1 MKKRLLLFAA
11 VLTASANFM
20 FAEEKTVQ
28 DSNGNTFIYDN
39 KNDVVTGSYAGD
51 TIYANTASFD
61 ILPAQYKITL
71 KSDQRYQVNNCDI
84 KYNVKLAGISEPP
97 STIEQFTERLNSN
110 FTKYDVVIFENTI
123 SSEILDEDD
132 ELIGYAKK
140 DGADYN
146 RYVVAC
152 ERAKVIDGSVIYKGS
167 ELLSGAYK
175 GKIVREDLD
184 EVAICS
190 DLYYAR
196 TSKKGNFMPILNVD
210 GDYASGV
217 TYSNSYVTY
226 KPAGIVDG
234 FQTYTITGDGKVGYV
249 HGVVDDGKVEEIL
262 SNTNYTYLNY
272 DFTDVSILGSVA
284 TDIID
289 NRIAYFNKNT
299 DVTGQNIVVGTT
311 CESYVIADN
320 GQEIFVNKSFA
331 AEESQYKR
339 TFSPDSYGT
348 IVLPFTVSGTGNIF
362 VKQAKLTGYVPSPDN
377 ESSITNKLTF
387 TSTEAIAPNT
397 PYLYKTLG
405 TVSGESIFFGDT
417 NGTVKATE
425 EAKSANFNGAQF
437 VGTFEG
443 LSAEEASNVYVVGM
457 VGGVGKIGKTKK
469 ALKPGRCYFTY
480 ESTNNAKAM
489 ENVTIEIIDEDG
501 SVETVDVDKTVT
513 AIDGVV
519 NGEVVSVQYI
529 SANGQISNEPFS
541 GINLVK
547 KTFEDG
553 SVETSKVIF

>member
-1 MKKRLLLFAA
+1 
-11 VLTASANFM
+11 M
-20 FAEEKTVQ
+20 FAETKTVQ
-28 DSNGNTFIYDN
+28 DRNGNTFTYDTQ
-39 KNDVVTGSYAGD
+39 KDLDPSSYEGQTTAP
-51 TIYANTASFD
+51 ATAS
-61 ILPAQYKITL
+61 ITPN
-71 KSDQRYQVNNCDI
+71 SDFYQLTLNSNLTTTIADCNLI
-84 KYNVKLAGISEPP
+84 YNVKLAEASGNPGAIS
-97 STIEQFTERLNSN
+97 SFTERLQSSN
-110 FTKYDVVIFENTI
+110 TVYDVVVSESQIATYIYENG
-123 SSEILDEDD
+123 EITGYSVKEDS
-132 ELIGYAKK
+132 K
-140 DGADYN
+140 DYT
-146 RYVVAC
+146 RYVDAC
-152 ERAKVIDGSVIYKGS
+152 ERAIEINNKLV
-167 ELLSGAYK
+167 
-175 GKIVREDLD
+175 VRGN
-184 EVAICS
+184 EVPRLY
-190 DLYYAR
+190 DFEEMEVNPKLYYMV
-196 TSKKGNFMPILNVD
+196 TGKKVKNYIPILNVN
-210 GDYASGV
+210 GEYTRGV
-217 TYSNSYVTY
+217 VYSNSFVTY
-226 KPAGIVDG
+226 NPVGIADGTASYTVD
-234 FQTYTITGDGKVGYV
+234 GDGKVGYV

-348 IVLPFTVSGTGNIF
+348 IVLPFTVTGTGNIF
-362 VKQAKLTGYVPSPDN
+362 VKQAKLTGYVPGPDN

-387 TSTEAIAPNT
+387 TSTEAIAANT

-480 ESTNNAKAM
+480 ESTNNAKEM

>member
-11 VLTASANFM
+11 VLAASANFVL
-20 FAEEKTVQ
+20 AENKTVQ
-28 DSNGNTFIYDN
+28 DSNGNTFSYDT
-39 KNDVVTGSYAGD
+39 KTDLDASSMGGD

-61 ILPAQYKITL
+61 ILTAQYKITL
-71 KSDQRYQVNNCDI
+71 KSDQRIRISDCSLL
-84 KYNVKLAGISEPP
+84 YNVKLSALSATPG
-97 STIEQFTERLNSN
+97 TIERFTEHIPSDFIQYN
-110 FTKYDVVIFENTI
+110 VVVFENRI

-132 ELIGYAKK
+132 DLIGYAKRE
-140 DGADYN
+140 GEDYN
-146 RYVVAC
+146 RYIIAC

-175 GKIVREDLD
+175 GKIIREDLD

-217 TYSNSYVTY
+217 TYLGSTVTY

-289 NRIAYFNKNT
+289 NRLAYFNKNT

-320 GQEIFVNKSFA
+320 GQEIYVSKAFS
-331 AEESQYKR
+331 AEQSQYRR
-339 TFSPDSYGT
+339 TFTPDSYGT
-348 IVLPFTVSGTGNIF
+348 IVLPFSVNNTGSMF
-362 VKQAKLTGYVPSPDN
+362 VKQAVLTDYDSN
-377 ESSITNKLTF
+377 ENKLTF
-387 TSTEAIAPNT
+387 TSSAMIAPNT
-397 PYLYKTLG
+397 PYLFKALS
-405 TVSGESIFFGDT
+405 TVSGESRFYGPV
-417 NGTVKATE
+417 NGTVEATT
-425 EAKSANFNGAQF
+425 EAKSPKYDGAQF
-437 VGTFEG
+437 IGTFEG
-443 LSAEEASNVYVVGM
+443 LSAEDASNVYVVGM

-469 ALKPGRCYFTY
+469 ALKPGRCYFTC
-480 ESTNNAKAM
+480 EGNTNASAFNPT
-489 ENVTIEIIDEDG
+489 VVFIDEDG
-501 SVETVDVDKTVT
+501 SAT
-513 AIDGVV
+513 AIDSVAT
-519 NGEVVSVQYI
+519 EETVSVQYL
-529 SANGQISNEPFS
+529 SVNGQISSQPFS
-541 GINLVK
+541 GVNIVK
-547 KTFEDG
+547 KTFKDG
-553 SVETSKVIF
+553 SVKTSKVVF

>member
-11 VLTASANFM
+11 VLAASANFVL
-20 FAEEKTVQ
+20 AENKTVQ
-28 DSNGNTFIYDN
+28 DSNGNTFSYDT
-39 KNDVVTGSYAGD
+39 KTDLDASSMGGD

-61 ILPAQYKITL
+61 ILTAQYKITL
-71 KSDQRYQVNNCDI
+71 KSDQRIRISDCSLL
-84 KYNVKLAGISEPP
+84 YNVKLSALSATPG
-97 STIEQFTERLNSN
+97 TIERFTEHIPSDFIQYN
-110 FTKYDVVIFENTI
+110 VVVFENRI

-132 ELIGYAKK
+132 KLIGYAKK
-140 DGADYN
+140 EGEDFN
-146 RYVVAC
+146 RYIIAC

-196 TSKKGNFMPILNVD
+196 TSKKGDFMPILNVD

-217 TYSNSYVTY
+217 TYLSSTVTY

-272 DFTDVSILGSVA
+272 DFTDVSIIGSVA

-289 NRIAYFNKNT
+289 NRLAYFNKNT

-320 GQEIFVNKSFA
+320 GQEIYVNKAFST
-331 AEESQYKR
+331 EQSQYRR
-339 TFSPDSYGT
+339 TFTPDSYGT
-348 IVLPFTVSGTGNIF
+348 TVLPFSVNNTGSMF
-362 VKQAKLTGYVPSPDN
+362 VKQAVLTDYDSN
-377 ESSITNKLTF
+377 ENKLTF
-387 TSTEAIAPNT
+387 TSSAMIAPNT
-397 PYLYKTLG
+397 PYLFKALS
-405 TVSGESIFFGDT
+405 TVSGESTFYGQV
-417 NGTVKATE
+417 NGTVEATT
-425 EAKSANFNGAQF
+425 EAKSPKYDGAQF
-437 VGTFEG
+437 IGTFEG
-443 LSAEEASNVYVVGM
+443 LSAEDASNVYVVGM

-469 ALKPGRCYFTY
+469 ALKPGRCYFTC
-480 ESTNNAKAM
+480 EGNTNASAFNPT
-489 ENVTIEIIDEDG
+489 VVFIDEDG
-501 SVETVDVDKTVT
+501 SAT
-513 AIDGVV
+513 AIDSVAT
-519 NGEVVSVQYI
+519 EETVSVQYL
-529 SANGQISNEPFS
+529 SVNGQISSQPFS
-541 GINLVK
+541 GVNIVK
-547 KTFEDG
+547 KTFKDG
-553 SVETSKVIF
+553 SVKTSKVVF